1 VRLLGGS
8 QATVLTPYVAPA
20 RPARRTRRGAGGS
33 GAYPVLDHLGFVERT
48 SPALAAEV
56 ARQPA
61 ALASFRE
68 AEDGLAARG
77 LELDVKTIRRVSEH
91 VGERALRV
99 RDAFVEAFERGEDG
113 GRGELAG
120 KRVAAVFDGGR
131 TRTRV
136 SGKRGRRRRKTRR
149 RGFATPWREPKVLA
163 LYEFDEHGKKTTRE
177 PFYEGTFESWD
188 DAFRIV
194 AAECARRGAG
204 EARELVIAGDG
215 SPNIWDRVDAFVE
228 AIGIDPARVTRI
240 IDFYHAREHLTDLAS
255 LCVNWSAKRRQYWI
269 ARVKR
274 HLKAGRIE
282 RVIEA
287 GEALRIGRRSPA
299 VEKAIDHFRSRKE
312 SMRFADFRARG
323 LPIGTGVVESAIRR
337 IVNLRLKGPGIFWE
351 VDNAERMLALR
362 AQLKSGRW
370 RELEDHVFAPAAAA
384 GLRRLLPRERTRAA

>member
-1 VRLLGGS
+1 M
-8 QATVLTPYVAPA
+8 
-20 RPARRTRRGAGGS
+20 
-33 GAYPVLDHLGFVERT
+33 
-48 SPALAAEV
+48 
-56 ARQPA
+56 
-61 ALASFRE
+61 
-68 AEDGLAARG
+68 
-77 LELDVKTIRRVSEH
+77 
-91 VGERALRV
+91 
-99 RDAFVEAFERGEDG
+99 
-113 GRGELAG
+113 
-120 KRVAAVFDGGR
+120 
-131 TRTRV
+131 
-136 SGKRGRRRRKTRR
+136 
-149 RGFATPWREPKVLA
+149 
-163 LYEFDEHGKKTTRE
+163 
-177 PFYEGTFESWD
+177 
-188 DAFRIV
+188 
-194 AAECARRGAG
+194 
-204 EARELVIAGDG
+204 
-215 SPNIWDRVDAFVE
+215 
-228 AIGIDPARVTRI
+228 
-240 IDFYHAREHLTDLAS
+240 
-255 LCVNWSAKRRQYWI
+255 SAKRRQYWI